1 MANSERREW
10 HACLLWAGLLL
21 TVPVML
27 GLLQT
32 REAHVGWLSPI
43 HATVLGGAVSLLA
56 TAFAGRRGRELHAGK
71 RSGLVAYGLLVCGML
86 IFVLGSIGLSAPP
99 EVFIVAGFG
108 VGVGKALAFLLW
120 ARLFSSLPLSS
131 MLLHSSA
138 ACLVAGVAGWLL
150 MGLRFEWAAIAA
162 IAVPAIAGVA
172 YGCSGATLLPPPP
185 AIEDETQKRGRGHLP
200 WRPIIIM
207 ALVGFVA
214 ALGPIATFGVT
225 VSLEAVALMPVGA
238 LALSALLWM
247 RAFRSEFL
255 LKASFAVYGLGF
267 LILLFFARCSM
278 AAGFLVSMSY
288 WGMALFV
295 FWFLCNEAHERA
307 LSVSWTFGISFAL
320 LDIMQLIGYV
330 LPQLGLA
337 VPSANE
343 GGTLGVFT
351 VAALALA
358 IAGAALWASEHV
370 GQGHW
375 VRRQVSADPVGI
387 PHTAKAGESELA
399 FKCRL
404 SGQTH
409 GLTLREEEILVL
421 LLERNTID
429 QIAHCL
435 FVSGNTVKTHVKH
448 IYGKMGVHNR
458 DELREAVLGS

>member
-1 MANSERREW
+1 MVNSERREW
-10 HACLLWAGLLL
+10 HGCLLWAGLLL
-21 TVPVML
+21 AVPAIL
-27 GLLQT
+27 GLFQA
-32 REAHVGWLSPI
+32 RDASVGWLSPI
-43 HATVLGGAVSLLA
+43 HAVVLGGSVSLLA
-56 TAFAGRRGRELHAGK
+56 AAFAGRHGRELHACK
-71 RSGLVAYGLLVCGML
+71 QSGLVAYGLLACGML
-86 IFVLGSIGLSAPP
+86 IFVLGSIGLPVPS
-99 EVFIVAGFG
+99 EVFIAAGFG

-138 ACLVAGVAGWLL
+138 ACLVAGLAGWLL
-150 MGLRFEWAAIAA
+150 MGLRFEWKAV
-162 IAVPAIAGVA
+162 IAVAAPLIVGVA
-172 YGCSGATLLPPPP
+172 YRCSCATLPSHPSSTEGQLRDQ
-185 AIEDETQKRGRGHLP
+185 ERGHLP

-214 ALGPIATFGVT
+214 ALGPIATFGIIVA
-225 VSLEAVALMPVGA
+225 LEAAALMPVGA
-238 LALSALLWM
+238 LALGALLWM
-247 RAFRSEFL
+247 KAFRSEFL
-255 LKASFAVYGLGF
+255 LKASFAIYGLGF
-267 LILLFFARCSM
+267 LILLFFAQCSM

-307 LSVSWTFGISFAL
+307 FSVSWTFGISFAL
-320 LDIMQLIGYV
+320 LDVMQLFGYA

-337 VPSANE
+337 VPTANE
-343 GGTLGVFT
+343 GGALGVFA

-375 VRRQVSADPVGI
+375 ARRQVGVDMPCA
-387 PHTAKAGESELA
+387 AKAGESELA
-399 FKCRL
+399 FRCRM
-404 SGQTH
+404 SGQAH

-429 QIAHCL
+429 QIAHRL

-458 DELREAVLGS
+458 DELRKAVLGS